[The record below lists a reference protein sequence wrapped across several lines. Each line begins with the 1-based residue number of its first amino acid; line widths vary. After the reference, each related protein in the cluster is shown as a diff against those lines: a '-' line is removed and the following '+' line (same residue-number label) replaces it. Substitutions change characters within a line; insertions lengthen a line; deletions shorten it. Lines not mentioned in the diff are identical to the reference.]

1 MRKIFGVA
9 VVMVASVGVAYA
21 APPQTGVKPVAK
33 ASSVTAAAEALSRG
47 ETLEAL
53 TRADEA
59 LRADPKNA
67 WAHYNRAA
75 ALAGLNRIEEAVAAY
90 DQAAGAFAASDKR
103 GKSLALWGKAHALY
117 RSGRCEQASTAFADY
132 TMAVGASDPQSVEL
146 ASHRATTCR
155 KAGAEADATAM
166 PAPSTK
172 AEATTV
178 AATPSKAETEAK
190 SALPSLAKPE
200 GEGKTVHPAPAKP

>member
-9 VVMVASVGVAYA
+9 MVMVASAGVAYA
-21 APPQTGVKPVAK
+21 APPQAGVKPVAK

-75 ALAGLNRIEEAVAAY
+75 ALAGLNRIDEAVKAY

-103 GKSLALWGKAHALY
+103 GKSLALWGKAHVLY
-117 RSGRCEQASTAFADY
+117 RTGSCEQASQAFADY
-132 TMAVGASDPQSVEL
+132 SIAVGGSDPQSVEL
-146 ASHRATTCR
+146 ANHRATTCR
-155 KAGAEADATAM
+155 KTGSEGPAT
-166 PAPSTK
+166 P
-172 AEATTV
+172 AEATQV
-178 AATPSKAETEAK
+178 AATPAKGEAETK

-200 GEGKTVHPAPAKP
+200 GEGKIIPAPVKP